1 MAKDKAKEKS
11 KDKPAKK
18 DKAEKAEK
26 AEAPTF
32 KYGVSD
38 LAEKLDLKE
47 ASVRVKLRKNNVDKA
62 GKSYGWNS
70 KSDFD
75 EVVATLKA
83 DKSEEKADK
92 KADKK
97 DGKKDKKKKSKD

>member
-75 EVVATLKA
+75 EVVATLRA
-83 DKSEEKADK
+83 DKSDEKPAKEK
-92 KADKK
+92 KG